1 MKKLNG
7 KVVSLKN
14 QRTASVEVS
23 RMWAHPL
30 YGKRVKR
37 SKNFASDYDPKKISL
52 VVGDTVEIHECRPIS
67 KTKSFKVI
75 KKIEK

>member
-14 QRTASVEVS
+14 QKTANVEVT

-37 SKNFASDYDPKKISL
+37 SKKFACDYDPKKISL
-52 VVGDTVEIHECRPIS
+52 ALGDVVEIHECSPIS

>member
-14 QRTASVEVS
+14 QKTATVEVS

-30 YGKRVKR
+30 YEKRVKR
-37 SKNFASDYDPKKISL
+37 SKKFASDYDPKKIKL
-52 VVGDTVEIHECRPIS
+52 AIGDIVEIHECRPIS

>member
-14 QRTASVEVS
+14 QRTATVEVT
-23 RMWAHPL
+23 RMWSHPL
-30 YGKRVKR
+30 YEKMIKR
-37 SKNFASDYDPKKISL
+37 SKKFASDYDPKKISL
-52 VVGDTVEIHECRPIS
+52 VIGDIVEIHECRPIS